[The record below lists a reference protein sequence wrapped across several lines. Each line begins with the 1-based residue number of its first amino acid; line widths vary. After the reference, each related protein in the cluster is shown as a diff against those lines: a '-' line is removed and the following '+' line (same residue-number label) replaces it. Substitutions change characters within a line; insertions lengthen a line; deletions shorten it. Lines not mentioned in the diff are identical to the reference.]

1 MRVNRS
7 VRIKEEVY
15 HFSKKMKIILF
26 SLLIVLNLILRIPFF
41 PHEYGSD
48 SFVIHIVANSVSEFG
63 YARWWLNPLSIFGL
77 YPFSVCSSVPFILSG
92 ISQSTDIDV
101 EHVIWL
107 LCMFLGLLNVFAGY
121 IMAEKIMNDD
131 LFKLLVA
138 FCLSTSPA
146 VLNYLTWTITTRAPF
161 IGLLPLF
168 IYSLF
173 KCRAFKLRFGF
184 LTTILFILL
193 FATHHLVY
201 FLIPVIIGYFVVIIF
216 HKFRNYITIRIPEK
230 FTIIAIFISFIIMF
244 AIPFFTG
251 HFIEGSRY
259 GAIIDLF
266 LGNLPRYAGILGI
279 YAVGGFFYL
288 LYKSNKRPEE
298 WSLLLIL
305 LFLTPFLYIET
316 YMKWFIPCF
325 ISLFVGVGL
334 VNTLKLKS
342 DEQKK
347 RYVLIIIIIFLLL
360 SVSFSGFYQ
369 HWRTKG
375 GKIRLFTNYMKD
387 STYSAGLWAKE
398 NVEGTAISNN
408 ILIGIRF
415 FAVSEVPLMSGYFDV
430 VDLSYGLAN
439 TSDLKLI
446 KRSITSEN
454 FWFDG
459 PYAKKGGYSSKE
471 YWEDIMGHSY
481 SYYKSS
487 KYPSIFNFT
496 HFIEYKSG
504 KKPPILHYIQN
515 NNFCIYDNGEII
527 VWKVQL

>member
-1 MRVNRS
+1 M
-7 VRIKEEVY
+7 EEE
-15 HFSKKMKIILF
+15 HRFIFSKKMKIILF
-26 SLLIVLNLILRIPFF
+26 ILLIILNLVIRIPFY
-41 PHEYGSD
+41 PHEQGSD
-48 SFVIHIVANSVSEFG
+48 SFVIHILGNSISEFG
-63 YARWWLNPLSIFGL
+63 QARWWLNPLSTFGL
-77 YPFSVCSSVPFILSG
+77 YPFSVCSAVPFILSG
-92 ISQSTDIDV
+92 ISQTTNIDM
-101 EHVIWL
+101 EHVIRL
-107 LCMFLGLLNVFAGY
+107 FCIFLGLLDVFASY
-121 IMAEKIMNDD
+121 IMAKEIMNDD
-131 LFKLLVA
+131 LFKFLVA
-138 FCLSTSPA
+138 FGLSTSPA
-146 VLNYLTWTITTRAPF
+146 ALNYLTWTITTRAPF
-161 IGLLPLF
+161 VGLLPLF
-168 IYSLF
+168 VYSSF
-173 KCRAFKLRFGF
+173 KCRTFKLRYGF
-184 LTTILFILL
+184 LTITLFILL
-193 FATHHLVY
+193 FATHHLAY
-201 FLIPVIIGYFVVIIF
+201 FLISVVIGYFLVIISY
-216 HKFRNYITIRIPEK
+216 KLKNYTTIRIPEK
-230 FTIIAIFISFIIMF
+230 FIVIAFVIGFLIMF

-259 GAIIDLF
+259 GAVDELF
-266 LGNLPRYAGILGI
+266 FGSIPRYAGILCLFS
-279 YAVGGFFYL
+279 AGGFIYL
-288 LYKSNKRPEE
+288 LFKPNKKFEE
-298 WSLLLIL
+298 WSLLFIF
-305 LFLTPFLYIET
+305 LFLTPFLYIQT

-325 ISLFVGVGL
+325 IFFFVGIGI
-334 VNTLKLKS
+334 VNVVNIGKL
-342 DEQKK
+342 DEKKK
-347 RYVLIIIIIFLLL
+347 RYALGIIFVFLLL

-375 GKIRLFTNYMKD
+375 GEVRLFENYMKD
-387 STYSAGLWAKE
+387 STYSAGVWAKE
-398 NVEGTAISNN
+398 HMEGETISNN

-504 KKPPILHYIQN
+504 KKPPILYYIQN